1 MMDARL
7 SQCVSVGMR
16 EGEDLHQIIGLIH
29 LRVALAL
36 HLLFLPLYL
45 DEENID
51 QKHRKHRPTL
61 LYIGCK
67 EEIYLDG

>member
-1 MMDARL
+1 MDARL

-51 QKHRKHRPTL
+51 QKHGKHRPTL